1 MILSID
7 TEKAFD
13 KIWHSFIIRTLNR
26 LEIEG
31 NYHNAIKDIYEN
43 IRDLKSDNLKIDY
56 EKNENDDCLI
66 RQFSKG
72 ILITTCDLDTL
83 TCKMPGTV
91 DDETNLDRIDQII
104 EIIKKMKG

>member
-31 NYHNAIKDIYEN
+31 NYHNAIKDIYEKPRLN
-43 IRDLKSDNLKIDY
+43 MVSNG
-56 EKNENDDCLI
+56 EKTESF
-66 RQFSKG
+66 FSKIRNQARISAFGTSIHRSTG
-72 ILITTCDLDTL
+72 ISSQS
-83 TCKMPGTV
+83 
-91 DDETNLDRIDQII
+91 N
-104 EIIKKMKG
+104 